1 MTTTVALIGAN
12 GHGRWHR
19 RRIAE
24 LEAAGH
30 VRLVALADVRPLEPD
45 PPVPSGVPVFT
56 DHRDLL
62 AETGP
67 DVVVIC
73 TPPHTH
79 LPIALDAIA
88 AGADLL
94 LEKPPVV
101 SLAAHH
107 TLTAS
112 LAAAGRA
119 CQVGF
124 QALGSTAWQRFRD
137 ALPGLGPLRLDPLGG
152 ITATASWQR
161 DDAYYARSAWAGK
174 RSVAGRPVVDG
185 ALVNPLAHAVMQA
198 LATARAAG
206 AGRPRQLVAERYRVR
221 PIEVE
226 DTAFARVTF
235 DDGLNVVVAV
245 TLAGEDF
252 VAGEIAARGPGG
264 RAILEY
270 PTDRL
275 ALPGDDELHRVDGRA
290 DLLTNL
296 VEHRTTGTPLLVPL
310 GATADFTAVL
320 EALTV
325 PGVPAPHLLD
335 DATVVTDG
343 PARTI
348 PGINDLLRKV
358 VETMALPSE
367 MGVPWA
373 VPPFVQRLPAT

>member
-24 LEAAGH
+24 VASAGRI
-30 VRLVALADVRPLEPD
+30 RLVALADVRPLEPD
-45 PPVPSGVPVFT
+45 PPVPPGVPVFT
-56 DHRDLL
+56 DHRELL
-62 AETGP
+62 AETAP

-79 LPIALDAIA
+79 LQIALDAIA
-88 AGADLL
+88 AGCDLL
-94 LEKPPVV
+94 LEKPPVA

-107 TLTAS
+107 TLAAS
-112 LAAAGRA
+112 LSATGRA

-124 QALGSTAWQRFRD
+124 QALGSAAWQRFRD
-137 ALPGLGPLRLDPLGG
+137 ALPGLGPLGG

-161 DDAYYARSAWAGK
+161 DDVYYSRSPWAG
-174 RSVAGRPVVDG
+174 RRVVAGRPVIDG

-198 LATARAAG
+198 LASARAAG

-226 DTAFARVTF
+226 DTAFVRITF
-235 DDGLNVVVAV
+235 DGGLHVAIAV

-252 VAGEIAARGPGG
+252 IPGEVAARGPGG
-264 RAILEY
+264 RAVLEY

-275 ALPGDDELHRVDGRA
+275 ALPGDAEPRAIEGRA

-296 VEHRTTGTPLLVPL
+296 VDHRADGTPLLVPL
-310 GATADFTAVL
+310 DATADFTAVL

-325 PGVPAPHLLD
+325 PDVPMPHLLD
-335 DATVVTDG
+335 DSAVLTDG
-343 PARTI
+343 PKRTI
-348 PGINDLLRKV
+348 PGVNDLLRKV

-373 VPPFVQRLPAT
+373 VRPFTQRLPVA

>member
-1 MTTTVALIGAN
+1 MTTVALIGAN

-19 RRIAE
+19 RRIGE
-24 LEAAGH
+24 LAATGR
-30 VRLVALADVRPLEPD
+30 VSLAGLADVRPLEPD
-45 PPVPSGVPVFT
+45 PPVPDGVPVFT
-56 DHRDLL
+56 DHRELL
-62 AETGP
+62 AATAP

-94 LEKPPVV
+94 LEKPPVA

-107 TLTAS
+107 TL
-112 LAAAGRA
+112 AATLDSAGRS

-124 QALGSTAWQRFRD
+124 QALGSQAWAGFRD
-137 ALPGLGPLRLDPLGG
+137 ALPGLGPLTG

-161 DDAYYARSAWAGK
+161 EDSYYERAAWAG
-174 RSVAGRPVVDG
+174 RRTVGGRPVVDG

-198 LATARAAG
+198 LASARAAG

-226 DTAFARVTF
+226 DTAFARITF
-235 DDGLNVVVAV
+235 DDGLPVLVAV

-252 VAGEIAARGPGG
+252 IAGEIAARGPGG
-264 RAILEY
+264 RAVLEY

-275 ALPGDDELHRVDGRA
+275 ALPGAAMTAVPGRT
-290 DLLTNL
+290 DLLTDL
-296 VEHRTTGTPLLVPL
+296 LDHRDTGAPLLAPL
-310 GATADFTAVL
+310 AATTDFTAVL

-325 PGVPAPHLLD
+325 PDVPEPHLIDPGLLLIEG
-335 DATVVTDG
+335 AKRTV
-343 PARTI
+343 
-348 PGINDLLRKV
+348 PGVNDLLRKA
-358 VETMALPSE
+358 TSTLALPSE

-373 VPPFVQRLPAT
+373 GRPFTRRLPVT

>member
-24 LEAAGH
+24 VEAAGR
-30 VRLVALADVRPLEPD
+30 VRLVGLADVRTLEPD
-45 PPVPSGVPVFT
+45 PPVPNRVLVFD
-56 DHRDLL
+56 DHRALL
-62 AETGP
+62 AETSP

-88 AGADLL
+88 AGCDLL
-94 LEKPPVV
+94 LEKPPVA

-112 LAAAGRA
+112 LTAAGRA

-124 QALGSTAWQRFRD
+124 QALGSVAWAQFRE
-137 ALPGLGPLRLDPLGG
+137 ALPGLGKLGG

-161 DDAYYARSAWAGK
+161 DDVYYARSPWAGK
-174 RSVAGRPVVDG
+174 RIVAGRPVIDG
-185 ALVNPLAHAVMQA
+185 VLVNPLAHAVMQA
-198 LATARAAG
+198 LATAQAVG
-206 AGRPRQLVAERYRVR
+206 AGPPRQLMAERYRVR

-226 DTAFARVTF
+226 DTAFARITF
-235 DDGLNVVVAV
+235 ESGLQVVIAV

-252 VAGEIAARGPGG
+252 IAGEVAARGPGG
-264 RAILEY
+264 QAVLEY
-270 PTDRL
+270 PTDRV
-275 ALPGDDELHRVDGRA
+275 ALPGSSAMRAVEGRT

-296 VEHRTTGTPLLVPL
+296 VDHREHGTPLLAPL
-310 GATADFTAVL
+310 KVTADFTAVL
-320 EALTV
+320 EALTLPDV
-325 PGVPAPHLLD
+325 PSPHLLD
-335 DATVVTDG
+335 DAAVVIEG
-343 PARTI
+343 PKRTI

-373 VPPFVQRLPAT
+373 VRPFTQRLPVT

>member
-24 LEAAGH
+24 VEAAGR
-30 VRLVALADVRPLEPD
+30 VRLSAVADVRPLEPD
-45 PPVPSGVPVFT
+45 PPVPDGVPVFT
-56 DHRDLL
+56 DHRELL
-62 AETGP
+62 DRTGP

-79 LPIALDAIA
+79 LQISLDAIA
-88 AGADLL
+88 AGCDLL
-94 LEKPPVV
+94 LEKPPVA

-107 TLTAS
+107 TLTAALS
-112 LAAAGRA
+112 GAGRA

-124 QALGSTAWQRFRD
+124 QALGSTAWQRFSD
-137 ALPGLGPLRLDPLGG
+137 ALPGLGPLGG

-161 DDAYYARSAWAGK
+161 DDDYYARSPWAG
-174 RSVAGRPVVDG
+174 RRVVSGRPVIDG

-198 LATARAAG
+198 LATARAVG

-226 DTAFARVTF
+226 DTAFARITF
-235 DDGLNVVVAV
+235 ESGLHVVIAV

-252 VAGEIAARGPGG
+252 IAGEIAARGPGG
-264 RAILEY
+264 RAVLEY
-270 PTDRL
+270 PTDRV
-275 ALPGDDELHRVDGRA
+275 ALPGDDAPRKIEGRS

-296 VEHRTTGTPLLVPL
+296 VDHREAGAPLLAPL
-310 GATADFTAVL
+310 AVTADFTAVL
-320 EALTV
+320 EALTMPDV
-325 PGVPAPHLLD
+325 PSPHLLD
-335 DATVVTDG
+335 DAAVVTEG
-343 PARTI
+343 PTRTI
-348 PGINDLLRKV
+348 PGVNDLLRKV

-373 VPPFVQRLPAT
+373 VRPFTQRLPVT

>member
-24 LEAAGH
+24 VAAAGRL
-30 VRLVALADVRPLEPD
+30 RLVALADLRPLEPD
-45 PPVPSGVPVFT
+45 PPVPPEVLVFT
-56 DHRDLL
+56 DHRELL
-62 AETGP
+62 AEAAP

-79 LPIALDAIA
+79 LQIALDAIA
-88 AGADLL
+88 AGCDLL
-94 LEKPPVV
+94 LEKPPVA
-101 SLAAHH
+101 SLAAHL

-112 LAAAGRA
+112 LTAAGRA

-137 ALPGLGPLRLDPLGG
+137 ALPGLGTLGG

-161 DDAYYARSAWAGK
+161 DDLYYTRSPWAG
-174 RSVAGRPVVDG
+174 RRVVAGRPVIDG

-198 LATARAAG
+198 LASAQAVG
-206 AGRPRQLVAERYRVR
+206 AGRPRQLAAERYRVR

-226 DTAFARVTF
+226 DTAFARITF
-235 DDGLNVVVAV
+235 ESGLHVMIAV

-252 VAGEIAARGPGG
+252 IAGEIAARGPAG
-264 RAILEY
+264 RAVLEY

-275 ALPGDDELHRVDGRA
+275 ALPGDAEPRPVEGRA

-296 VEHRTTGTPLLVPL
+296 VEHREHGTPLLVPL
-310 GATADFTAVL
+310 EVTADFTAVL

-325 PGVPAPHLLD
+325 PDVPMPHPLD
-335 DATVVTDG
+335 DSAVLTEG
-343 PARTI
+343 PKRTI
-348 PGINDLLRKV
+348 PGVNDLLRKV

-373 VPPFVQRLPAT
+373 VRPFTQRLPVT

>member
-1 MTTTVALIGAN
+1 MIPSVALIGAN

-19 RRIAE
+19 RRIGE
-24 LEAAGH
+24 LEAAGR
-30 VRLVALADVRPLEPD
+30 VRLTALADLRPLEPD
-45 PPVPSGVPVFT
+45 PPVPPGVPVFT

-62 AETGP
+62 AESAP

-79 LPIALDAIA
+79 LQIALDVIA
-88 AGADLL
+88 AGADLM
-94 LEKPPVV
+94 LEKPPVA

-107 TLTAS
+107 TLS
-112 LAAAGRA
+112 AALGKAGRS

-124 QALGSTAWQRFRD
+124 QALGSVAWQRFRD
-137 ALPGLGPLRLDPLGG
+137 ALPTLGALSG

-161 DDAYYARSAWAGK
+161 DDTYYARAPWAG
-174 RSVAGRPVVDG
+174 RRVVDGRPVVDG

-198 LATARAAG
+198 MAGARALG
-206 AGRPRQLVAERYRVR
+206 AGPPRQLVAERYRVR

-226 DTAFARVTF
+226 DTAFARITF
-235 DDGLNVVVAV
+235 ESGLQVMIAV

-252 VAGEIAARGPGG
+252 IAGEIGARGEHG
-264 RAILEY
+264 RALLEY

-275 ALPGDDELHRVDGRA
+275 ALPGAGMQPVSGRA

-296 VEHRTTGTPLLVPL
+296 LDHRAHGTPLLVPL
-310 GATADFTAVL
+310 DATADFTAVL

-325 PGVPAPHLLD
+325 PDVPAPHLLD
-335 DATVVTDG
+335 DGVVVTEG
-343 PARTI
+343 AKRTI

-358 VETMALPSE
+358 VETLALPSE

-373 VPPFVQRLPAT
+373 VRPFTQRLPVI

>member
-1 MTTTVALIGAN
+1 MTPTIALIGAN

-19 RRIAE
+19 RHIAE
-24 LEAAGH
+24 LEAAGR
-30 VRLVALADVRPLEPD
+30 VRLTGLVDLRPLEPD
-45 PPVPSGVPVFT
+45 PPVPPGVSVFQ

-62 AETGP
+62 AEAAP

-88 AGADLL
+88 AGCDLL
-94 LEKPPVV
+94 LEKPPVA
-101 SLAAHH
+101 SLAAHR
-107 TLTAS
+107 T
-112 LAAAGRA
+112 LAAGLTSAGRS

-124 QALGSTAWQRFRD
+124 QALGSVAWQRFRD
-137 ALPGLGPLRLDPLGG
+137 ALPTLGAIDG

-161 DDAYYARSAWAGK
+161 EDSYYARAPWAG
-174 RSVAGRPVVDG
+174 RRVVGGRAVIDG

-198 LATARAAG
+198 LASATALG

-226 DTAFARVTF
+226 DTAFARITF
-235 DDGLNVVVAV
+235 DGGLQVMIAV

-252 VAGEIAARGPGG
+252 IAGEIGARGANG
-264 RAILEY
+264 RALLEY

-275 ALPGDDELHRVDGRA
+275 ALPGQEMEHVPGRT

-296 VEHRTTGTPLLVPL
+296 LDHRSSTEPLLVPL
-310 GATADFTAVL
+310 AATEDFTAVL

-325 PGVPAPHLLD
+325 PDVTGPHLLD
-335 DATVVTDG
+335 EDAVLIEG
-343 PARTI
+343 PKRTI
-348 PGINDLLRKV
+348 PGVNDLLRKV
-358 VETMALPSE
+358 TETLALPSE

-373 VPPFVQRLPAT
+373 VRPFTQRLPVS

>member
-1 MTTTVALIGAN
+1 MTPTIALVGAN

-24 LEAAGH
+24 LEATGR
-30 VRLVALADVRPLEPD
+30 VRLTGLVDLRPLEPD
-45 PPVPSGVPVFT
+45 PPVPAGVPIFT

-62 AETGP
+62 AESAP

-79 LPIALDAIA
+79 LQIALDAIA
-88 AGADLL
+88 AGSDLM
-94 LEKPPVV
+94 LEKPPVA
-101 SLAAHH
+101 SLAAHR
-107 TLTAS
+107 T
-112 LAAAGRA
+112 LAAALDSAGRS

-124 QALGSTAWQRFRD
+124 QALGSVAWQRFRD
-137 ALPGLGPLRLDPLGG
+137 ALPGLGPVNG

-161 DDAYYARSAWAGK
+161 DDIYYARSPWAG
-174 RSVAGRPVVDG
+174 RRVVGGRPVIDG

-198 LATARAAG
+198 IASAQALG

-226 DTAFARVTF
+226 DTAFARITF
-235 DDGLNVVVAV
+235 DDGLQVMIAV

-252 VAGEIAARGPGG
+252 IAGEIGARGANGS
-264 RAILEY
+264 ALLEY

-275 ALPGDDELHRVDGRA
+275 ALGGSPLQEVPGRT

-296 VEHRTTGTPLLVPL
+296 LDHRSSRTPLLVPL
-310 GATADFTAVL
+310 SVTADFTAVL

-325 PGVPAPHLLD
+325 PDVPEPHLLD
-335 DATVVTDG
+335 DSVVVIEG
-343 PARTI
+343 PKRTI
-348 PGINDLLRKV
+348 PGINDLIRKV
-358 VETMALPSE
+358 VETLALPSE
-367 MGVPWA
+367 MGVPWG
-373 VPPFVQRLPAT
+373 VRPFTQRLPVT

>member
-24 LEAAGH
+24 VEAAGL

-45 PPVPSGVPVFT
+45 PPVPPGVPVFT
-56 DHRDLL
+56 DHRELL

-88 AGADLL
+88 AGCDLL
-94 LEKPPVV
+94 LEKPPVA

-112 LAAAGRA
+112 LSAAGRA

-124 QALGSTAWQRFRD
+124 QALGSAAWQRFRD
-137 ALPGLGPLRLDPLGG
+137 SLPGLGELGG

-161 DDAYYARSAWAGK
+161 DDAYYVRSPWAG
-174 RSVAGRPVVDG
+174 RRVVAGRPVIDG

-198 LATARAAG
+198 LASAQAVG
-206 AGRPRQLVAERYRVR
+206 AGRPRHLAAERYRVR

-226 DTAFARVTF
+226 DTAFARITF
-235 DDGLNVVVAV
+235 ESGLTVMIAV

-252 VAGEIAARGPGG
+252 IAGEIAARGPAG
-264 RAILEY
+264 RAVLEY

-275 ALPGDDELHRVDGRA
+275 ALPGDAEPQRIEGRA

-296 VEHRTTGTPLLVPL
+296 VDHREDGTPLLVPL
-310 GATADFTAVL
+310 AVTADFTTVL
-320 EALTV
+320 EAMTV
-325 PGVPAPHLLD
+325 PDVPMPHLLD
-335 DATVVTDG
+335 DSAVLTEG
-343 PARTI
+343 PKRTI

-373 VPPFVQRLPAT
+373 VRPFAQRLPVT